1 MHYPPVHIVK
11 IVWQNQN
18 SHTRKIDMIVSERR
32 IDESILRTAST
43 EEEEKKKRRRRG
55 ITNTKKSKP
64 RVSL

>member
-43 EEEEKKKRRRRG
+43 EEEEEEEEKKRHHKY
-55 ITNTKKSKP
+55 KKE
-64 RVSL
+64 